1 MRGTMPI
8 LVASAM
14 LLSAGALQAK
24 TNRDPEAQLVKIIAA
39 RRAGNPTNCI
49 DQHQIASLQI
59 ISRTAIVYR
68 MNNGTIYVNRPTS
81 GASSLQRDDVLV
93 TDTHSPRLCNVDI
106 VKLYD
111 NSSHMTNGSVGLG
124 KFVPYPSPPLG
135 K

>member
-1 MRGTMPI
+1 MRGTIPV
-8 LVASAM
+8 LVASAL

-24 TNRDPEAQLVKIIAA
+24 APRDPEAQLVKITAA
-39 RRAGNPTNCI
+39 RQAGNPTDCI
-49 DQHQIASLQI
+49 EQNQIASSRI
-59 ISRTAIVYR
+59 ISRTAIVYH
-68 MNNGTIYVNRPTS
+68 MHNGTIYVNRPTS

-93 TDTHSPRLCNVDI
+93 TDTHSSRLCSVDI

-124 KFVPYPSPPLG
+124 KFVPYPSPPHG